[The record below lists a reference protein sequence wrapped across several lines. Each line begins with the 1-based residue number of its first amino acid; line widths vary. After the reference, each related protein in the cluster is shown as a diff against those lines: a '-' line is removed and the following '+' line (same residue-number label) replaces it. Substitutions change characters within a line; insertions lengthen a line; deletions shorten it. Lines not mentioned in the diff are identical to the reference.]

1 MQTSMPSPVTSNT
14 AIKVERRRPG
24 RIASPDVE
32 LIPLMRK
39 PRPPQEVLEE
49 AAEKWEPR
57 EPALPPR
64 GIALGVV
71 LCVPIWLAI
80 GAVFYQLLK

>member
-1 MQTSMPSPVTSNT
+1 
-14 AIKVERRRPG
+14 
-24 RIASPDVE
+24 
-32 LIPLMRK
+32 MRK
-39 PRPPQEVLEE
+39 PRPPEDVLEE
-49 AAEKWEPR
+49 MAEKWEPR
-57 EPALPPR
+57 DPVLPAR